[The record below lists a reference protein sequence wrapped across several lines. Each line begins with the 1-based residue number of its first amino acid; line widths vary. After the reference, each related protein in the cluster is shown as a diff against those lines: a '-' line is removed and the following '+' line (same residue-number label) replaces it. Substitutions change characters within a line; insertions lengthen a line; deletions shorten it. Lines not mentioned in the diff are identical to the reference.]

1 MTLKNMPNPLLRK
14 WAIYGA
20 GALTVLFMAGCAP
33 TIKVSTPDPVKI
45 DVNMKVDVYTKSD
58 PQKQKE
64 DTNQMQA
71 AVARRNR
78 MAEVQSLKN
87 DRVIGEDR
95 EGYLNIRQEPSDAK
109 YAAYAKTIVDGENN
123 DRAVIYLANAQ
134 SQGKPMEMVQREY
147 SKLWR
152 ERSYPGEW
160 IQKDDGDWMKK

>member
-1 MTLKNMPNPLLRK
+1 MPVSLLRK
-14 WAIYGA
+14 WVIISA
-20 GALTVLFMAGCAP
+20 GALSLLWLPGCSP

-58 PQKQKE
+58 PKKQKE

-71 AVARRNR
+71 AIARRNR

-95 EGYLNIRQEPSDAK
+95 EGYLEVRQKPADAK
-109 YAAYAKTIVDGENN
+109 YAEYAQKIVDGENN

-160 IQKDDGDWMKK
+160 LQFDNGDWSKK